1 MIGEET
7 FREDLFYR
15 LNIFPIQVPPLR
27 EAVKTFRSSSSISS
41 PACVA
46 NAESPADTQ
55 FLHLV
60 LQSGAFESQSLRG
73 SALTGYP
80 SRSSLK
86 RIHDHVAFCS
96 LNLEI
101 GVVSGG

>member
-15 LNIFPIQVPPLR
+15 LSIFPIQVPPLR
-27 EAVKTFRSSSSISS
+27 EAVKTFRSSPSISS

-73 SALTGYP
+73 SGPTTLLRTIDGSLWVGNWQGQPHSNAL
-80 SRSSLK
+80 
-86 RIHDHVAFCS
+86 
-96 LNLEI
+96 
-101 GVVSGG
+101 